1 MSSGESTTTT
11 TDAASAEPA
20 CVRKRAAG
28 KITKI
33 VKIGVMGDGT
43 VGKTSF
49 LLSYITHGFVGD
61 YTPTVFDNFSA
72 IEEVDQDV
80 VNVILWDLAG
90 QDEYSAVRNTC
101 CQDCKYD
108 ILLVCFSTVLRDSY
122 DNIKHKWL
130 PEIRRFNTELPPIIL
145 VGTKTDLRDPE
156 NEDHITTKQ
165 GERLAKELKMQAYLE
180 CSAKNPDSVATSSLM
195 PSASSSLRTRS
206 TARPPT
212 RPQRRSSRLNRRNS
226 RLNRRRLPIRQRLQ
240 SKKESGRSLHSHSR
254 AHNKQPPGMMFENTK
269 KGGEK
274 KER

>member
-180 CSAKNPDSVATSSLM
+180 CSAKNPDSVGKIIVDAIRILLAQDKKYRKATDK
-195 PSASSSLRTRS
+195 A
-206 TARPPT
+206 A
-212 RPQRRSSRLNRRNS
+212 
-226 RLNRRRLPIRQRLQ
+226 
-240 SKKESGRSLHSHSR
+240 KKELK
-254 AHNKQPPGMMFENTK
+254 AEQ
-269 KGGEK
+269 
-274 KER
+274 KELKAQQKEAANQAKAAK

>member
-1 MSSGESTTTT
+1 MSSSEEAKTAETTTSTTATT
-11 TDAASAEPA
+11 TATDAAASTEPA

-28 KITKI
+28 KVTKI

-72 IEEVDQDV
+72 IEEVDDDV

-101 CQDCKYD
+101 CRDCKYD
-108 ILLVCFSTVLRDSY
+108 ILLVCFSTVLRDSF

-145 VGTKTDLRDPE
+145 VGTKTDLRSAD

-180 CSAKNPDSVATSSLM
+180 CSAKDPDSVGKIIVDGIRILLAQDKKYRKATDK
-195 PSASSSLRTRS
+195 A
-206 TARPPT
+206 A
-212 RPQRRSSRLNRRNS
+212 
-226 RLNRRRLPIRQRLQ
+226 
-240 SKKESGRSLHSHSR
+240 KKEL
-254 AHNKQPPGMMFENTK
+254 KQEQ
-269 KGGEK
+269 
-274 KER
+274 KEAAAQAKAKQKEAAAQAKAAK